1 MLNVAHTVPAG
12 ADPGVNETQSLPS
25 ICVWATSTCQDRSGR
40 WGDWQDLKRSRPCLW
55 EAGSLA
61 TWQATLCLV
70 DKIWSLG
77 EGLPAQPQGP
87 SKASEKSGTYAET
100 RTMKWPGEEMEEEHV
115 RQGELPEA
123 RASLACWRL
132 GKKTSLFRAT
142 GTAPS
147 HGGVQTAF
155 LL

>member
-1 MLNVAHTVPAG
+1 M
-12 ADPGVNETQSLPS
+12 QSLPS
-25 ICVWATSTCQDRSGR
+25 ICVWVTSTCQDRGGS
-40 WGDWQDLKRSRPCLW
+40 WGERQDLKGSLPCLW
-55 EAGSLA
+55 EVGSLA
-61 TWQATLCLV
+61 TRQATLCLV

-77 EGLPAQPQGP
+77 EGLPAQPQGL
-87 SKASEKSGTYAET
+87 SEASEKSGTYAET

-115 RQGELPEA
+115 RQRELDVPKPEA
-123 RASLACWRL
+123 RTSLACWRY
-132 GKKTSLFRAT
+132 GKKASLFRVT